1 MDIRK
6 STICMLIIIKF
17 TGNLYKANEAYSRA
31 QRADPAY
38 INSWIGQASI
48 AEMMQRKET
57 MDLFRHA
64 IQLGYHNQAAVGYA
78 HWVLDTI
85 LNSGTKKDT
94 LHIHSIES
102 VSATYSATDVM
113 TWYVGKSIS
122 QYILK
127 SCYYK
132 SQS

>member
-1 MDIRK
+1 M
-6 STICMLIIIKF
+6 
-17 TGNLYKANEAYSRA
+17 YKANEAYSRA

-57 MDLFRHA
+57 MGLFRHA

-78 HWVLDTI
+78 HWILNAI
-85 LNSGTKKDT
+85 LNSSTKKNT
-94 LHIHSIES
+94 LHFESIS
-102 VSATYSATDVM
+102 ITYSATDVM

-122 QYILK
+122 FLTYI
-127 SCYYK
+127 SIYYK
-132 SQS
+132 MLIQNHTI